1 MEEAER
7 GGQEPAEEGESSASD
22 EIAYAVADLLR
33 SQQLLD
39 ALKGWVAARLSLVS
53 PTREVYII
61 EISPNRIRASRSAS
75 ILISSLKP
83 MPSDSNFM
91 CSRMERRKTHMP
103 DCESR
108 TQRKKSSDMARERPR
123 LPISLIR
130 LIPRRSRTGNRD
142 ALRKST
148 PR

>member
-1 MEEAER
+1 MR
-7 GGQEPAEEGESSASD
+7 
-22 EIAYAVADLLR
+22 LR
-33 SQQLLD
+33 SQRGQQPRQ
-39 ALKGWVAARLSLVS
+39 KVAAIPYRHDGADLHRQKRFLNSSIRFCTPSRQRLSLVS

-75 ILISSLKP
+75 ILISPLKP

-91 CSRMERRKTHMP
+91 FSRMERRKTHMP

-108 TQRKKSSDMARERPR
+108 TQRKNSSDMASERPR

-130 LIPRRSRTGNRD
+130 LD
-142 ALRKST
+142 RKSVGQAK
-148 PR
+148 RVD